1 MRTKQALKNA
11 VASLLLQ
18 VVLAISG
25 IIVPRFFT
33 TLYGSAVNGLVSS
46 ISQFITYLNL
56 VEAGISTAGTVA
68 LFKPLADK
76 DMKGTSKIMTAANKF
91 YRQSG
96 VIFFG
101 LVVLL
106 VMLYPFAVQNE
117 IGDVSFIRTMIIVLS
132 VSGIV
137 DYFVLG
143 KYRMLLM
150 ADQRGYIISLAQIVG
165 TVVMTAVSIVMM
177 ELEFSALSV
186 KSVAAAIYIL
196 RSIVVVLYARSH
208 YKGLDFKEKPNNKA
222 FEQRWAALVHQ
233 ISGMI
238 VLNSAVVLLTLM
250 VEKDALVVVSIY
262 SAYSLVACSLINVIS
277 AIQSGLSAGFGQV
290 ISMHEDE
297 VLKKSFSTYEY
308 IFFIIVFV
316 AYSCMGTLLYP
327 FITLYSA
334 DFADASLY
342 PKWSLVLLFTL
353 AGFLQSVRG
362 PAQTMINAVGHYKQ
376 TQNRA
381 LIETAINLVLSLA
394 LIKPLGIVGV
404 LAASC
409 ASHFY
414 RSLDMIIYNAKH
426 ITQKSLKK
434 TLFRLFRNILAFA
447 GVILLGIGLIGQG
460 NEGWISWFLTAVI
473 VGGSSCVVFA
483 LVNFIFEPSEF
494 KATIGRFKDVLRRG

>member
-1 MRTKQALKNA
+1 MKNA

-18 VVLAISG
+18 VVLALSG

-76 DMKGTSKIMTAANKF
+76 DMKNTSGIMSAANRF

-96 VIFFG
+96 VIFLG

-106 VMLYPFAVQNE
+106 VILYPFAVQNE
-117 IGDVSFIRTMIIVLS
+117 IGDASFIRTMIIVLS

-177 ELEFSALSV
+177 ELEFSALAV
-186 KSVAAAIYIL
+186 KGVAAAIYIL
-196 RSIVVVLYARSH
+196 RSIVVVWYARSH
-208 YKGLDFKEKPNNKA
+208 YKGLDFKEKPDMKA

-250 VEKDALVVVSIY
+250 IERDALVVVSIY

-277 AIQSGLSAGFGQV
+277 AIQSGLSSGFGQV
-290 ISMHEDE
+290 ISLHEDD

-308 IFFIIVFV
+308 LFYIIVFV
-316 AYSCMGTLLYP
+316 AYSCMGILLYP
-327 FITLYSA
+327 FITLYSL

-342 PKWSLVLLFTL
+342 PNWSLVVLFTL

-381 LIETAINLVLSLA
+381 LIETAINLTLSLA
-394 LIKPLGIVGV
+394 LIKPLGIIGV

-409 ASHFY
+409 TSHLY
-414 RSLDMIIYNAKH
+414 RSLDMIIYNARH
-426 ITQKSLKK
+426 ITQKTLKK
-434 TLFRLFRNILAFA
+434 TFVRLLRNIVTFA
-447 GVILLGIGLIGQG
+447 GVMFAGISLIGQG
-460 NEGWISWFLTAVI
+460 DGGWISWFLSAVA
-473 VGGSSCVVFA
+473 VGGGACIAFVAVN
-483 LVNFIFEPSEF
+483 LVFEPSEF
-494 KATIGRFKDVLRRG
+494 KAAVDRFKNVLGRS